1 MLPAETEYMSMYN
14 YDMQYIEM
22 LLYNVLS
29 ASQFILGHFYHCNVK
44 MALTTW
50 FRKW

>member
-14 YDMQYIEM
+14 YNMQYIEM

-29 ASQFILGHFYHCNVK
+29 ASQFIWDIFIIV
-44 MALTTW
+44 MA
-50 FRKW
+50 KWL